1 MDSLLNI
8 NNLDNKKDQNEQF
21 NSTNCESAYNIIKYI
36 KKIELPIR
44 MQFRILIDGRIGGK
58 EYQNYKDFVFLNP

>member
-1 MDSLLNI
+1 MGSILNI
-8 NNLDNKKDQNEQF
+8 NNLDNKKYEKEQF
-21 NSTNCESAYNIIKYI
+21 NSANCEPTYNIIKYI